1 VTTKGLRL
9 VSPTFLLCCA
19 LVFVFEPT
27 AGATKGTGHVNWS
40 QYLSKKTGVP
50 CTVQY
55 PFPGETISG
64 VEYNVADRI
73 VETLLSVTSSSQ
85 GEDYRLSGTTSLIMT
100 SEGKSSPEPP
110 IEKVQFIQHIYL
122 LKNGSLQIPPQHNT
136 NLQSVQMTGNIDV
149 PSIKDLLG
157 GKTDVSTLTLEQSPS
172 TPAAATFN
180 KKLTTDHS
188 PDIKL
193 RAVVIVSGFLKSQL
207 ISPSRTFKNVIGI
220 EEQHS
225 SFVALNLK
233 KGSLESTTIVNEL
246 RASIPTSITWYA
258 PGRGT
263 VGVMTTY
270 TTGEPTMSWSSCKG

>member
-1 VTTKGLRL
+1 
-9 VSPTFLLCCA
+9 
-19 LVFVFEPT
+19 
-27 AGATKGTGHVNWS
+27 
-40 QYLSKKTGVP
+40 
-50 CTVQY
+50 
-55 PFPGETISG
+55 
-64 VEYNVADRI
+64 
-73 VETLLSVTSSSQ
+73 
-85 GEDYRLSGTTSLIMT
+85 MT

-225 SFVALNLK
+225 SFVVLNLK